1 MNMNNYP
8 PGWDET
14 RVRDLIAYYDSVS
27 EDEQIAED
35 EAGMAE
41 QDEHAVISV
50 PVKLL
55 PEFRKL
61 IANSKS
67 A

>member
-1 MNMNNYP
+1 MTKNNFP
-8 PGWDET
+8 PGWDEG
-14 RVRDLIAYYDSVS
+14 RVRDLIAYYDSRS

-41 QDEHAVISV
+41 QDEQAVISV

-55 PEFRKL
+55 PEIRKL